1 MAAALN
7 DKFESFLL
15 KKLRFLN
22 RSFVV
27 VFHQTYIV
35 KLKAAVN
42 FDSIIIA
49 RAIMLKALRTVTR
62 QFQHH
67 IFFNKTFSEV
77 FQDNI
82 NRGSQSILETF
93 RF

>member
-1 MAAALN
+1 M
-7 DKFESFLL
+7 
-15 KKLRFLN
+15 RFLN
-22 RSFVV
+22 WSFVV

-35 KLKAAVN
+35 KFKAAVN

-49 RAIMLKALRTVTR
+49 RAIMLKALRTITR

-82 NRGSQSILETF
+82 KRVSQSILETF

>member
-1 MAAALN
+1 M
-7 DKFESFLL
+7 
-15 KKLRFLN
+15 RFLN
-22 RSFVV
+22 RLFVV

-35 KLKAAVN
+35 KFKAAVN
-42 FDSIIIA
+42 FNSIIIA
-49 RAIMLKALRTVTR
+49 RAIMLKPLRTR

-82 NRGSQSILETF
+82 KRVSQSILETF
-93 RF
+93 TF

>member
-1 MAAALN
+1 M
-7 DKFESFLL
+7 
-15 KKLRFLN
+15 RFLN

-49 RAIMLKALRTVTR
+49 RAIMLKALRTITR

-82 NRGSQSILETF
+82 KRVSQSILETF